1 MGFRGSVRRALADP
15 LGGRMARHF
24 AIPAV
29 TAIVADGGGGE
40 PSSIALA
47 ELTEAMVKA
56 GVPRGRMFVLLTGET
71 PPDAAARER
80 ARELRDMLGVPVI
93 PHDPSQAAF
102 EPGRLAGGAPIA
114 LEDELREAEAVVVC
128 GRFGADSRG
137 RLHGGPAAL
146 LPGLA
151 AEPTRAALD
160 AELRGVPDVR
170 GRARTAFEAAMG
182 LLEVVPVDF
191 ALVWDSGDPPAVRAG
206 EGRAVFAACAGEGW
220 AEPRPLAGGAGGEA

>member
-1 MGFRGSVRRALADP
+1 MGFRGSVRRALAEP

-40 PSSIALA
+40 PGSIALA

-56 GVPRGRMFVLLTGET
+56 GVPRGRMFVLLTGEA

-93 PHDPSQAAF
+93 PHDPTQAAF
-102 EPGRLAGGAPIA
+102 EPGRLANGVPLA
-114 LEDELREAEAVVVC
+114 LDDELREAESVVVC
-128 GRFGADSRG
+128 GHFGADARG
-137 RLHGGPAAL
+137 RLEGGPAAL

-151 AEPTRAALD
+151 AEALRAALA
-160 AELRGVPDVR
+160 AELQQLADAPA
-170 GRARTAFEAAMG
+170 RARLAFETAMAG
-182 LLEVVPVDF
+182 LEFVPVDF
-191 ALVWDSGDPPAVRAG
+191 ALVWNSEDPPAARAG
-206 EGRAVFAACAGEGW
+206 EGKAVFESCAREGW
-220 AEPRPLAGGAGGEA
+220 VEPKPLARGARSEA